1 LTPILALFPK
11 IETPLLEEK
20 QKEIKVQN
28 FITKE
33 EFSKI
38 EIKVGTIIRA
48 EVMPKSEKL
57 LKLQVDLG
65 EERER
70 QIIAGIK
77 SYYNIQDLIGRQV
90 CVLANLKPAKLM
102 GELSEGMVLAV
113 KDDEGLSLIEPHIAK
128 KNGSQVS

>member
-1 LTPILALFPK
+1 MVLMPIMALFPK

-20 QKEIKVQN
+20 QIKTQH

-38 EIKVGTIIRA
+38 EIKVGTILGA
-48 EVMPKSEKL
+48 EIMPKSEKL

-77 SYYNIQDLIGRQV
+77 SYYTTQELIGKQV

-102 GELSEGMVLAV
+102 GELSEGMILAV
-113 KDDEGLSLIEPHIAK
+113 SDDDGLSLIQPQAIK
-128 KNGSQVS
+128 KNGSQIS